1 MNTYPQT
8 EEATNFFCLVGF
20 SLLFFKLG
28 LANVTTAIITVL
40 QLHKKHDLGNNTSA
54 YTQPWFAATVS
65 QCCYFRRCWG
75 FPGAVEQGA
84 RQAEPYHRQGVS
96 TPQPPGAEPDACHRR
111 SPHPRLQPASIKGH
125 VPGEGHTG
133 GPSGK
138 GRNDAAQETFFQS
151 LWTSPK

>member
-54 YTQPWFAATVS
+54 YTQP
-65 QCCYFRRCWG
+65 
-75 FPGAVEQGA
+75 
-84 RQAEPYHRQGVS
+84 
-96 TPQPPGAEPDACHRR
+96 
-111 SPHPRLQPASIKGH
+111 
-125 VPGEGHTG
+125 
-133 GPSGK
+133 
-138 GRNDAAQETFFQS
+138 
-151 LWTSPK
+151 